1 MHGKGVPLLRRG
13 EGRKGVG
20 ANAAPAARSA
30 RGASLLQRA
39 LSPKPWLAFAV
50 LAALVDVWG
59 NRYNLNPD
67 GISYVEMA
75 QHALVDGPGELI
87 NGLWSPGY
95 PSLLM
100 WPLRL
105 AGSAWDVAIPALHA
119 VNLLLYLMALGIFL
133 QLLRAVVR
141 PDRPMLAPAL
151 AQHVE
156 AFGAAAFAS
165 IALVSI
171 GLGLLTPDVAVM
183 LAVVATAACCV
194 QLERTAHAWSWAVAL
209 GVVLGG
215 GYWVKGIL
223 LPLNALL
230 LVLLLVVPPRV
241 DRAREKIGVA
251 ALLFVVMSLP
261 LVGLVSAKVGRP
273 TVGDVGRLNYA
284 WAIDHVTPFV
294 GWLGDSTGRFGTPVH
309 PPRVLQQ
316 QPLTLEFATPVR
328 ATYPLWYDPSYWYA
342 GLKARIDIGG
352 QWRALRQGLADLAR
366 VVFGQVVLAAS
377 VIALWLATAPQP
389 GSRPDRRMPSVLA
402 AWSLAAAMV
411 LALVHVE
418 PRYLAGF
425 IATGVIAIWAWL
437 STRRP
442 RRALRWV
449 LPATV
454 VALALSLVRDLDQ
467 NTGGFDPGYRP
478 DYLLDAAQLRGAGL
492 HSGDHVG
499 TVGDAFEQYA
509 AFVAGTPITAQVM
522 DSVQYWQLSPGG
534 RLELQR
540 HLAATGVKAL
550 LANNVA
556 AGMQVEGWRLIVH
569 ADSSNLGVLMLR
581 AP

>member
-1 MHGKGVPLLRRG
+1 
-13 EGRKGVG
+13 
-20 ANAAPAARSA
+20 
-30 RGASLLQRA
+30 
-39 LSPKPWLAFAV
+39 
-50 LAALVDVWG
+50 
-59 NRYNLNPD
+59 
-67 GISYVEMA
+67 
-75 QHALVDGPGELI
+75 
-87 NGLWSPGY
+87 
-95 PSLLM
+95 
-100 WPLRL
+100 
-105 AGSAWDVAIPALHA
+105 
-119 VNLLLYLMALGIFL
+119 
-133 QLLRAVVR
+133 
-141 PDRPMLAPAL
+141 MLAPAL

-183 LAVVATAACCV
+183 LAVMATAACCV

-402 AWSLAAAMV
+402 AW
-411 LALVHVE
+411 
-418 PRYLAGF
+418 
-425 IATGVIAIWAWL
+425 
-437 STRRP
+437 
-442 RRALRWV
+442 
-449 LPATV
+449 
-454 VALALSLVRDLDQ
+454 
-467 NTGGFDPGYRP
+467 
-478 DYLLDAAQLRGAGL
+478 
-492 HSGDHVG
+492 
-499 TVGDAFEQYA
+499 
-509 AFVAGTPITAQVM
+509 
-522 DSVQYWQLSPGG
+522 
-534 RLELQR
+534 
-540 HLAATGVKAL
+540 
-550 LANNVA
+550 
-556 AGMQVEGWRLIVH
+556 
-569 ADSSNLGVLMLR
+569 
-581 AP
+581 